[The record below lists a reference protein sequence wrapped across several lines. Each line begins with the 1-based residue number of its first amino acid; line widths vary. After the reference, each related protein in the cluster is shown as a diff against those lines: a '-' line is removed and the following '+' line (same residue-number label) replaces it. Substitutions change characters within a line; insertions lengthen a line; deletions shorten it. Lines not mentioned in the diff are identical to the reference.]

1 MPADFH
7 HGVRVVEI
15 NEGIRPIRVIATAII
30 GLVATAPDADADAF
44 PLNKPVLITRVTQAI
59 GKAGA
64 AGTLYKALDA
74 IADQSSPVIVVVRV
88 PEGTGET
95 PDEIAADQTSQVIGT
110 TLPDGSYTGM
120 QCLLAAE
127 AQLGVKPRLLGAP
140 GLDNQD
146 VTAELV
152 SIAQALRAFVY
163 ASARKA
169 STGEPAATISE
180 SILYRGLFGARE
192 VMLIHGDFTKW
203 NTTTSVRDTSWAVAH
218 ALGLRAKIDEE
229 IGWHKTLSNVAV
241 NSVTGLTQDIYWDL
255 QNPNTDAG
263 LLNANEVTALIQRDG
278 FRFWGNRT
286 CSDEPLFAFENYVR
300 TAQILADTMA
310 EAHLWAID
318 KPLTPTLVKDIIEGV
333 NAKFR
338 QLTAQGYLLGGS
350 AWYNEEI
357 NEATTLKDGKLWI
370 DYDFTPIP
378 PLEDLTFQQRITDKY
393 LLDFADKVKTAV

>member
-1 MPADFH
+1 MPGEFFH
-7 HGVRVVEI
+7 GARVIEI
-15 NEGIRPIRVIATAII
+15 NDGIRPIRVISTAII
-30 GLVATAPDADADAF
+30 GLVATASDADATAF
-44 PLNKPVLITRVTQAI
+44 PLNKPTLITRVNTAI
-59 GKAGA
+59 GKAGTL
-64 AGTLYKALDA
+64 GTLRKALDA
-74 IADQSSPVIVVVRV
+74 ISDQSTPVIVVVRV
-88 PEGTGET
+88 PDGVGET
-95 PDEIAADQTSQVIGT
+95 PEEIAADQISKVIGT
-110 TLPDGSYTGM
+110 TLPDGSYTGA
-120 QCLLAAE
+120 QALLAAE

-140 GLDNQD
+140 GLDTAD
-146 VTAELV
+146 VVAEFV

-163 ASARKA
+163 ASSRNE
-169 STGEPAATISE
+169 STDAPAATVSE
-180 SILYRGLFGARE
+180 SIAYRNLFGARE
-192 VMLIHGDFTKW
+192 LMLIHGDFTKW
-203 NTTTSVRDTSWAVAH
+203 NTATNTRDTSWAVAN

-229 IGWHKTLSNVAV
+229 IGWHKTLSNIAV

-263 LLNANEVTALIQRDG
+263 LLNGAEVTALIQRDG

-310 EAHLWAID
+310 EAHMWAID
-318 KPLTPTLVKDIIEGV
+318 KPLTPTLVKDIIEGI

-338 QLTAQGYLLGGS
+338 QLVAQGYLMGGS

-370 DYDFTPIP
+370 DYDYTPIP

-393 LLDFADKVKTAV
+393 LMDFAEKVKQAA

>member
-7 HGVRVVEI
+7 HGVRVIEI
-15 NEGIRPIRVIATAII
+15 NEGIRPIRVISTAII
-30 GLVATAPDADADAF
+30 GLIATAPDADAEAF

-59 GKAGA
+59 GKAGK
-64 AGTLYKALDA
+64 AGTLYRALDA
-74 IADQSSPVIVVVRV
+74 IADQSSPVIVVIRV
-88 PEGTGET
+88 PESEDEAEQTSHVIGET
-95 PDEIAADQTSQVIGT
+95 S
-110 TLPDGSYTGM
+110 PDGSYTGM
-120 QCLLAAE
+120 QALLAAE

-140 GLDNQD
+140 GLDNAD
-146 VTAELV
+146 VVAEMV
-152 SIAQALRAFVY
+152 SVAQALRAFCY
-163 ASARKA
+163 ASARH
-169 STGEPAATISE
+169 TDGTLAATVSQAIA
-180 SILYRGLFGARE
+180 YRGNFGARE
-192 VMLIHGDFTKW
+192 LMLIHGNFSKW
-203 NTTTSVRDTSWAVAH
+203 NIATNTRDTSWAVAN

-241 NSVTGLTQDIYWDL
+241 NAVTGLTHDIYWDS

-263 LLNANEVTALIQRDG
+263 LLNQNEVTALIRRDG

-286 CSDEPLFAFENYVR
+286 CSDEPLFCFENYTR

-310 EAHLWAID
+310 EAHMWAID
-318 KPLTPTLVKDIIEGV
+318 KPLTPTLVKDIIEGI

-338 QLTAQGYLLGGS
+338 QLTAQGYLMGGS

-370 DYDFTPIP
+370 DYDYTPVP

-393 LLDFADKVKTAV
+393 LMDFADKVKAAA